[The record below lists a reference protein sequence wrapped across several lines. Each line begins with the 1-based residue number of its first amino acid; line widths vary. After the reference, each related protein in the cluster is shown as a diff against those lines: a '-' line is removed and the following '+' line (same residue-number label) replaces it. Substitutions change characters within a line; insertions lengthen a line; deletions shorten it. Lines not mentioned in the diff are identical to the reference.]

1 MRKTVLIYLVIVL
14 IILCCLAFY
23 SIFNSQV
30 INIQFDEL
38 RPIKHNVGVFY
49 KGIKIGRIV
58 SIKHSD
64 NLSHTIVKVAIRPK
78 DIALP
83 SNIKAELRVE
93 KSKKHEYDFIELIL
107 PSKPI
112 GKLCKDCIIKGES
125 LVDFNSY
132 FSNQSKESL
141 DSIKNNLYESTE
153 ELNTAL
159 KSLTKLINNID
170 ITIVQNQKN
179 ITDTTSNIKDMT
191 KKINKALSSEALDNS
206 INDIQETLDNIKK
219 ATDELSSSANNVS
232 TTTNKIGNSLPNTI
246 EQTENIIRNVDEITC
261 GIATTLKKPFGGL
274 RIIFGKTITKNQNCT
289 CQNKN

>member
-1 MRKTVLIYLVIVL
+1 MRKTVLIYLTIVL
-14 IILCCLAFY
+14 IILCSLAFY
-23 SIFNSQV
+23 SSFNSQV
-30 INIQFDEL
+30 INIRFDEL
-38 RPIKHNVGVFY
+38 RPLKHDVGVFY
-49 KGIKIGRIV
+49 KGIKVGRIV

-93 KSKKHEYDFIELIL
+93 KSKKHEYDYIELIQ
-107 PSKPI
+107 PSKPT
-112 GKLCKDCIIKGES
+112 GKLCKGCFIKGES

-132 FSNQSKESL
+132 FSNQNKESL
-141 DSIKNNLYESTE
+141 DGIKNNLYESTE
-153 ELNTAL
+153 NLNTTI
-159 KSLTKLINNID
+159 KSLNKLINNID
-170 ITIVQNQKN
+170 TTLVQNQKN
-179 ITDTTSNIKDMT
+179 ITDITDNIKDMT
-191 KKINKALSSEALDNS
+191 AKVNNALSSEVLDNS

-219 ATDELSSSANNVS
+219 ATDELSNSANDVS
-232 TTTNKIGNSLPNTI
+232 VTTNKIGNSLPNTI

-261 GIATTLKKPFGGL
+261 GVATTLKKPFGGL